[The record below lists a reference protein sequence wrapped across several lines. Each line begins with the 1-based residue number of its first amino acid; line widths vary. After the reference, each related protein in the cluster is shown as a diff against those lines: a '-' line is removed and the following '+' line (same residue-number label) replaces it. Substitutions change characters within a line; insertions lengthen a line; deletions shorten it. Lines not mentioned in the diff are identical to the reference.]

1 MDSQASSME
10 KENKMEI
17 FKRLNFRILLFL
29 IMICFPLLIQAQDH
43 TKFYTSTNILE
54 IYKNTEESLIHYENE
69 LNTGWGFELNSLHG
83 LFILK
88 KFVLSAGIG
97 VNFNIDEEYKAL
109 PAILEIRFNLNDYG
123 INSPFVLLNTGKNI
137 EIGGFL
143 PGQTAKLGLGYN
155 FESDYNFQYTIE
167 AFKKSKS
174 YYASEVQDVN
184 YDYPADGY
192 GISVGITF

>member
-1 MDSQASSME
+1 MVV
-10 KENKMEI
+10 N
-17 FKRLNFRILLFL
+17 LNFRNL
-29 IMICFPLLIQAQDH
+29 PLCVFIFISFSAISQSS
-43 TKFYTSTNILE
+43 KEIYSSTNILE
-54 IYKNTEESLIHYENE
+54 IYINTEESLIHHENQ

-83 LFILK
+83 IFIFK

-97 VNFNIDEEYKAL
+97 VNFNIDEEYKSI

-123 INSPFVLLNTGKNI
+123 LNSPFVLLNTGKNI
-137 EIGGFL
+137 EIGSFL

-167 AFKKSKS
+167 VFKKSKT
-174 YYASEVQDVN
+174 YYTSEVQDVN
-184 YDYPADGY
+184 YNYPADGY